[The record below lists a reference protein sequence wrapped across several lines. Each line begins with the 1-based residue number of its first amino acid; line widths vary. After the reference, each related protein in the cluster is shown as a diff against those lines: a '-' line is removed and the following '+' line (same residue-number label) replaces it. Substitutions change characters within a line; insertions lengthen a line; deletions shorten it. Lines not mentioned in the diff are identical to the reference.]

1 MKKTYIFSAI
11 FTALLLAT
19 GVKTIAQVGINTVSP
34 VAGALLDISSGS
46 TSSTDKR
53 GLLIPRVQLSDTG
66 DTSTIS
72 PSATVGLLVY
82 NTITSGALP
91 FQVTPGFYYWNG
103 SQWLRFYNRGYG
115 IKFDQ
120 TSQTRANNSSTVY
133 TQISGL
139 DTGNIS
145 VPYSGTYQIKVEVTY
160 ACGNLSSI
168 SSDGVGQ
175 ASVSLNMTTN
185 TSGSPVSVAEKYVT
199 STSKRIGG
207 TTLNNLPQNTTII
220 YTVDLDLMNTYRFN
234 VEGREWSRNNVNRGW
249 FGKNTNSYPGSDGIT
264 DAHRGSI
271 SITLIRQQ

>member
-120 TSQTRANNSSTVY
+120 TSETRANNSSTVY